1 MNRQYLLLV
10 PAVLLAAWMAFYAWS
25 HLGACR
31 EDADRA
37 ARHLAEC
44 RRYADKLKST
54 RDQPTPR
61 SGQEGVEDI
70 RTAAEKIAADAGIR
84 ELKSVDQRTERRVG
98 DTAYT
103 ERPYAV
109 RLLKVTPMQVARF
122 AHELSVLKGL
132 ETTAINLQAF
142 RRDSGQDFWNVDLE
156 FAYLIYD
163 PIERER

>member
-1 MNRQYLLLV
+1 M
-10 PAVLLAAWMAFYAWS
+10 LLAAWMAFHARS
-25 HLGACR
+25 HMAACR

-37 ARHLAEC
+37 ARNLAEC
-44 RRYADKLKST
+44 RRYAARLD
-54 RDQPTPR
+54 R
-61 SGQEGVEDI
+61 SGQKALPPSDEEGTEDI

-84 ELKSVDQRTERRVG
+84 DLKSVDRRPERRVG
-98 DTAYT
+98 DTAYI
-103 ERPYAV
+103 ERPYAI

-132 ETTAINLQAF
+132 ETTAINLQTF

-156 FAYLIYD
+156 FAYLVYD